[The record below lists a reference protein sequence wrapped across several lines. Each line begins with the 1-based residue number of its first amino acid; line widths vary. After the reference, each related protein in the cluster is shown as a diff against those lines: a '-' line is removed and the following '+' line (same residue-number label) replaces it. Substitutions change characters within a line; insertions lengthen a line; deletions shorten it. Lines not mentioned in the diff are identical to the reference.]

1 MMVHVHVHS
10 TLGFGENE
18 QCPKPVFYS
27 LHVEHCTFCKA
38 KKNIHYTTVVMRE
51 ITDHCKVKLKYWE
64 HNYVCISM

>member
-1 MMVHVHVHS
+1 MMVHVHS

-27 LHVEHCTFCKA
+27 LVWNTVLFVKQ
-38 KKNIHYTTVVMRE
+38 KKNMHYTTVVMRE

-64 HNYVCISM
+64 HNYVCTSM